1 MRRQRR
7 TGNLIA
13 GVAILVAACTG
24 ATASSA
30 PSAAPSSAPSAP
42 ASGASSAPASGAPPS
57 GAPAGGTIVIGAILP
72 LTGDGSAYGAGMETA
87 IQIGVDEINAAGGVN
102 GQQLALNVEDDGT
115 NADQGVRAANK
126 LISVNKVNAI
136 IGTWASS
143 VTLAVAPLTV
153 QANIIE
159 MNVSGSPKL
168 SGFDPRVFRANA
180 TDAALAD
187 SVATKMYADGF
198 KSLTILTNN
207 QAGTTGFGEGI
218 RDSFT
223 KAGGQVLGYTPYAD
237 KQQSYASEVNKAV
250 ATKPDLFFLSC
261 YTSDG
266 TLILKSA
273 FEAGV
278 TTKWVLPAWC
288 LNTQLSEATGNDVV
302 EGDMAVDLVPVTDA
316 TSYTRLNTAYKA
328 KAGKDVFDNVYAV
341 HVYDSILLLALA
353 MQKAGSVDGTAVA
366 TAMTD
371 ISNAPGTKVGS
382 FADGLAALKAGQDID
397 YDGASGPIDFNA
409 QNDMKPN
416 VGIFRFKDGKPVLTD
431 SFKGS

>member
-1 MRRQRR
+1 MYRRRSA
-7 TGNLIA
+7 GGLIA
-13 GVAILVAACTG
+13 GLAILVTACTSG
-24 ATASSA
+24 ASTAPSIA
-30 PSAAPSSAPSAP
+30 PSAQGSSVASA
-42 ASGASSAPASGAPPS
+42 AAG
-57 GAPAGGTIVIGAILP
+57 AGGPIAIGAILP
-72 LTGDGSAYGAGMETA
+72 LTGDGSAYGPGMAAA

-102 GQQLALNVEDDGT
+102 GQQLKLFVEDDGT

-187 SVATKMYADGF
+187 SVATKLFSDGF
-198 KSLTILTNN
+198 KSVTILANN
-207 QAGTTGFGEGI
+207 QAGTVGFGTAI
-218 RDSFT
+218 RDSFG
-223 KAGGQVLGYTPYAD
+223 KAGGQVLGYTEYAD

-250 ATKPDLFFLSC
+250 ATKPDIFLLSC

-266 TLILKSA
+266 TLVLKSA

-288 LNTQLSEATGNDVV
+288 LNTQLAQAAGNNVV

-316 TSYTRLNTAYKA
+316 TAYTRLNTAYKA
-328 KAGKDVFDNVYAV
+328 KTGNDVFDNVYAV

-353 MQKAGSVDGTAVA
+353 MQKAGTVEGMAVA
-366 TAMTD
+366 KAMTD
-371 ISNAPGTKVGS
+371 ISSPPGTKVGS

-409 QNDMKPN
+409 QNDMTPN
-416 VGIFRFKDGKPVLTD
+416 VGIFRFKDGKPVLTTT
-431 SFKGS
+431 FAGP